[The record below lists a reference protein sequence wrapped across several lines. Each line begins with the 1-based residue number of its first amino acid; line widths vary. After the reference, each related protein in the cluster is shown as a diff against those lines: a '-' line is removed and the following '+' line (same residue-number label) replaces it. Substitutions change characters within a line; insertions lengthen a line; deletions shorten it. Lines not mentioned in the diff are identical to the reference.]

1 MVLKLQYTSLS
12 LDGGLVKT
20 QVPGPC
26 PQSFDSVDLGW
37 GLGTCISNKFPRD
50 IHAPDPGTTFE
61 NRQSEQTEPESILTA
76 RMLWKHQGIWTKG
89 VADAPV
95 TDAVS
100 GMFLLSTKVAISL
113 LGSYLRGRVC
123 LKDPF

>member
-50 IHAPDPGTTFE
+50 THASDPGTTFE
-61 NRQSEQTEPESILTA
+61 NRQSEQIEPVSVLTA
-76 RMLWKHQGIWTKG
+76 EC
-89 VADAPV
+89 
-95 TDAVS
+95 S
-100 GMFLLSTKVAISL
+100 GNTEEFGPRAWQMVLSL
-113 LGSYLRGRVC
+113 MRYRGHFCYPPRWSYLFWVLILGVV
-123 LKDPF
+123 FV